1 MWRGRR
7 AGGQDW
13 AAIWREMY
21 AAERAQGEAVQATAA
36 NADTWATRAR
46 RFAAAGRRSPQPDG
60 FMRLLLP
67 ELRPEDT
74 VLDIGAGSG
83 RYIPQLARAARRV
96 IAVEPSAAM
105 RAELERLVRA
115 EGLAN
120 VEVLDKAWP
129 AVAPLAVDVAISAHV
144 VYAVAE
150 VLPFLQAMDGA
161 ARRSC
166 WLALGLRHPAAALGA
181 FWARVHGEKRLE
193 LPAALEALC
202 CLHQLGI
209 YATMELVPAA
219 PAFQFADEDEAV
231 EELCERL
238 RLPNDAASAARVRAA
253 CRDLLAPTPGGGLA
267 PVGQPTHSAVIRW
280 EPATNG
286 AA

>member
-1 MWRGRR
+1 M

-36 NADTWATRAR
+36 HADTWATRAR
-46 RFAAAGRRSPQPDG
+46 RFAAAGRRNPQPDG
-60 FMRLLLP
+60 FMRRLLP
-67 ELRPEDT
+67 ELRPDDT
-74 VLDIGAGSG
+74 LIDVGAGAG
-83 RYIPQLARAARRV
+83 RYIPQLARATRRV

-115 EGLAN
+115 EGLTN
-120 VEVLDKAWP
+120 VEVLAEPWP
-129 AVAPLAVDVAISAHV
+129 AAAPIVADVVISAHV
-144 VYAVAE
+144 VYGVAE
-150 VLPFLQAMDGA
+150 VMPFLQAMDGA

-166 WLALGLRHPAAALGA
+166 WLALGLRHPAGALNA
-181 FWARVHGEKRLE
+181 FWARAHGEERRE

-219 PAFQFADEDEAV
+219 PAFQFVDEDDAV
-231 EELCERL
+231 EEIRDRL
-238 RLPNDAASAARVRAA
+238 RLPDDQASNALIRAA
-253 CRDLLAPTPGGGLA
+253 CRDLLAPSADGGLA
-267 PVGQPTHSAVIRW
+267 PSDQPVSSAVIHW
-280 EPATNG
+280 SPVPSDK
-286 AA
+286 